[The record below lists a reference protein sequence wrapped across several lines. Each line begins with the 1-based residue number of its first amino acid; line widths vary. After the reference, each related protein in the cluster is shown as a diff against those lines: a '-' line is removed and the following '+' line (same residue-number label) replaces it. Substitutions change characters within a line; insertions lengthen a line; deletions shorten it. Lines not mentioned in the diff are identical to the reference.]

1 MWQWG
6 GALPKS
12 SLFST
17 KIFSLWKLSESIIYF
32 SLKMTGSLMETLPIC
47 SISGDCRG
55 SGPLAIW
62 APESA
67 AMLCAGPL
75 GVACSFP
82 KPHHA
87 NAVVCNRLLPR
98 AYKKGP
104 IAQNG
109 LEVKSEHQT
118 SSPVCSP
125 PWLSLLKPS
134 RLPFSRDH
142 FSWTLSSRTSENSQ
156 FDCFFFLINVF
167 IFNCRILALQCHV
180 GFCHT

>member
-1 MWQWG
+1 MWKWG

-17 KIFSLWKLSESIIYF
+17 KISSPWKLSESIIYF
-32 SLKMTGSLMETLPIC
+32 SLKITRSLMETLPIC

-67 AMLCAGPL
+67 AMLCVGPL
-75 GVACSFP
+75 GVASSFP

-109 LEVKSEHQT
+109 AEVKTERQT

-125 PWLSLLKPS
+125 PWLSVSSSLVDCHFPGTAFPGHFPPELLKTPN
-134 RLPFSRDH
+134 LIV
-142 FSWTLSSRTSENSQ
+142 
-156 FDCFFFLINVF
+156 CFFLNKCIYF
-167 IFNCRILALQCHV
+167 
-180 GFCHT
+180 